1 MAGNGASTSG
11 LGDVRNLLGF
21 LVAGFAGVLNVLG
34 LKSAEI
40 GVVLRNDPVQ
50 VGVVAGFL
58 LIAVLTAVISVF
70 VNADRHPISAT
81 AAVIVLLFTVAAFP
95 LMVWVIPAPFQG
107 HNNEHVTSIVVTW
120 SLLGAAALIT
130 LVYATWCLARWVG
143 HRHQMTVV
151 RAHTAEPAERT
162 APLPGAGAQT
172 VSATAGNQ
180 GCLWWWRRAAPTR
193 TASAATGSPPAASP
207 PAQDAATDRG
217 HSSRNFRDLL
227 NLQCLLLAAA
237 VILTSTAAYGAM
249 RVETNSQTSSVA
261 EIGDTLQ
268 LSGRNA
274 TLAIAVSASK
284 LTMNDWLGVNVEAV
298 PSGWRLRKFCH
309 SRAVS
314 QLRQKFSVQCVQDPC
329 LYAAHVADHA
339 RCRELSED
347 VLAPDSTGSVQRT
360 IDVLFTAR
368 KFQHVQVTAVTC
380 SPQASLPKGRCVETG
395 SPSRL
400 DIAVPGRPAT

>member
-1 MAGNGASTSG
+1 MAENGTSSNG

-40 GVVLRNDPVQ
+40 GVVLRNDPFQ
-50 VGVVAGFL
+50 VGVVAAFL

-70 VNADRHPISAT
+70 VNAEGHPISAIV
-81 AAVIVLLFTVAAFP
+81 AVIVLLCTVATFP
-95 LMVWVIPAPFQG
+95 LMVWLIPAPFQG
-107 HNNEHVTSIVVTW
+107 QHNEQVTSIVVTW

-130 LVYATWCLARWVG
+130 LVYATWCLAKWVG
-143 HRHQMTVV
+143 RHHQVTVV
-151 RAHTAEPAERT
+151 RAHTAEPAEGT
-162 APLPGAGAQT
+162 APAAAGR
-172 VSATAGNQ
+172 GN
-180 GCLWWWRRAAPTR
+180 
-193 TASAATGSPPAASP
+193 
-207 PAQDAATDRG
+207 
-217 HSSRNFRDLL
+217 SSRKMGDLL

-268 LSGRNA
+268 LTGHNA
-274 TLAIAVSASK
+274 TLAVAVSASK
-284 LTMNDWLGVNVEAV
+284 LTMTDWLGVNVEAV
-298 PSGWRLRKFCH
+298 PSGWQLRKFCH

-314 QLRQKFSVQCVQDPC
+314 QLRQNFSVQCVQDPC
-329 LYAAHVADHA
+329 LYAAHVAKHT
-339 RCRELSED
+339 RCKELSED

-360 IDVLFTAR
+360 IDVVFTAR

-380 SPQASLPKGRCVETG
+380 SPQAALPKGRCLETG

-400 DIAVPGRPAT
+400 DIAVPGRSVR